1 MPVNG
6 AYYWWSAALA
16 APKYSRPVGFIAGW
30 ATILTLLTGMA
41 SITFATAAT
50 AAASITLLNV
60 RWNPAN
66 AELMGIALAILILWT
81 ALSEIGSNRLNTLL
95 IICGTSEHV
104 VPYPVTKCVQC
115 DVDNLC

>member
-1 MPVNG
+1 
-6 AYYWWSAALA
+6 
-16 APKYSRPVGFIAGW
+16 
-30 ATILTLLTGMA
+30 
-41 SITFATAAT
+41 
-50 AAASITLLNV
+50 LLNV

>member
-6 AYYWWSAALA
+6 AYYWWSSALA
-16 APKYSRPVGFIAGW
+16 APNYSRPVGFIAGW

-50 AAASITLLNV
+50 AAASITLLDV
-60 RWNPAN
+60 RWDPTN
-66 AELMGIALAILILWT
+66 AELMGIAFAILILWT

-95 IICGTSEHV
+95 IICGMTEHV
-104 VPYPVTKCVQC
+104 GPYLGSNAIACADCK
-115 DVDNLC
+115 